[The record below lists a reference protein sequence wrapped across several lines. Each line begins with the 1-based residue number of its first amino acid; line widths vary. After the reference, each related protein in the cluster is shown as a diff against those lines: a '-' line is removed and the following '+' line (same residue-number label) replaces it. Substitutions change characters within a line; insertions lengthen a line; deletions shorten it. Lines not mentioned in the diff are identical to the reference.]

1 MRDALGRATG
11 WPVHGGWRVTLQRG
25 AVPLTFTFD
34 APVAD
39 AGVIDPEAARDLRAN
54 LEWGESP
61 KLPVAAVG
69 SVSLESDGRVVR
81 FSPGPEAVGQ
91 TLWIACAD
99 ACPAGT
105 VRAGV
110 SEVEQPFA
118 EGRQT
123 VGPGELR
130 ITAGT
135 LLLPSTA
142 PDASVP
148 APSDA
153 QVEALRQLGYLDG
166 D

>member
-1 MRDALGRATG
+1 
-11 WPVHGGWRVTLQRG
+11 
-25 AVPLTFTFD
+25 
-34 APVAD
+34 
-39 AGVIDPEAARDLRAN
+39 
-54 LEWGESP
+54 
-61 KLPVAAVG
+61 
-69 SVSLESDGRVVR
+69 
-81 FSPGPEAVGQ
+81 
-91 TLWIACAD
+91 
-99 ACPAGT
+99 
-105 VRAGV
+105 V